1 MSERKVFTQAVYGY
15 MQKEYVRIFD
25 ETMKVYHLTQTEI
38 DVLAFLYNNPEYKR
52 AKDIVDIR
60 GITKAQASL
69 SIDKLV
75 KKGYLRREVD
85 ENNRRCYLLYVE
97 DSAKEVL
104 KQIVFQQMQFEK
116 KIYKNMTDDEIE
128 QFHQLLFKVYQ
139 NAREDE

>member
-1 MSERKVFTQAVYGY
+1 MKVFTQAVYGY

-116 KIYKNMTDDEIE
+116 KIYKRLNKIL
-128 QFHQLLFKVYQ
+128 QK
-139 NAREDE
+139 

>member
-1 MSERKVFTQAVYGY
+1 MKVFTQAVYGY